1 MDDDGRNE
9 ALAELAAIRATE
21 ALSALTTGIESVLTE
36 TLLRL
41 ADDPGNNWKAAKALT
56 DGLNEVVMAARF
68 GYRTDEGGDL
78 PHYKN
83 PSWEFLSGRMSGI
96 ESVMILAEPSYSY
109 WLAQGDTERYF
120 EK

>member
-21 ALSALTTGIESVLTE
+21 ALSALTTGVESVLTDA
-36 TLLRL
+36 LLDL
-41 ADDPGNNWKAAKALT
+41 GHDPANNWKAAKALT
-56 DGLNEVVMAARF
+56 DGLREVVNAARY

-83 PSWEFLSGRMSGI
+83 PSWEFLCGRMSGI
-96 ESVMILAEPSYSY
+96 ESVMILAEPSWSY
-109 WLAQGDTERYF
+109 WAAQAE
-120 EK
+120 